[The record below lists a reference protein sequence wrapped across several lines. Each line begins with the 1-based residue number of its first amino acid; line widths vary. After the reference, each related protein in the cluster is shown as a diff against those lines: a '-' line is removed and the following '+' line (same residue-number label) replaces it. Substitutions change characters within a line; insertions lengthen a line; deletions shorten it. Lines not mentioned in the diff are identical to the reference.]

1 MLVFHGE
8 SNMKIV
14 AIIPSRYGS
23 TRFDGKPLA
32 LIAGKPMIRLVYER
46 AIQAEKISDVF
57 VATDDQRIY
66 DAVLAFGGKA
76 VMTSA
81 KNRSGTDRVA
91 EAAERI
97 GLNPDDIVVNVQG
110 DQPLFNPACI
120 DELVEP
126 FFVDPDLGMSTLAF
140 KIINKDEITNPKDV
154 KVIFDRAGF
163 ALYFSRS
170 PIPCSRDSSNL
181 SACDAQAGNF
191 DTYKH
196 LGFYA
201 YTRRFLEIFRNLPEG
216 RLEMIEKLEQLRAL
230 EYGHKIK
237 VIVTGYDSPEV
248 DLPED
253 IAKVE
258 QIIMQAIFTTEHTEI
273 TEKTLFL

>member
-1 MLVFHGE
+1 
-8 SNMKIV
+8 MKIV

-46 AIQAEKISDVF
+46 AIQAERISDVF

-81 KNRSGTDRVA
+81 ENRSGTDRVA
-91 EAAERI
+91 EAAEKI
-97 GLNPDDIVVNVQG
+97 GLDRDDIVVNVQG
-110 DQPLFNPACI
+110 DQPVFNPACI

-126 FFVDPDLGMSTLAF
+126 FFVEPDLEISTLAF
-140 KIINKDEITNPKDV
+140 KIVNKDEITNPKDV
-154 KVIFDRAGF
+154 KVTFDSKGF

-170 PIPCSRDSSNL
+170 PIPFGRDFADL
-181 SACDAQAGNF
+181 SACDAQAGTF

-201 YTRRFLEIFRNLPEG
+201 YTRDFLETFRNLPQG

-230 EYGHKIK
+230 EHGHKIK
-237 VIVTGYDSPEV
+237 VVVTGYDSPEV
-248 DLPED
+248 DLPGD

-258 QIIMQAIFTTEHTEI
+258 
-273 TEKTLFL
+273 KGLRD

>member
-1 MLVFHGE
+1 
-8 SNMKIV
+8 MKIV

-23 TRFDGKPLA
+23 TRFDGKPLV
-32 LIAGKPMIRLVYER
+32 LIVGKPMIRLVYEK
-46 AIQAEKISDVF
+46 AIQAEIISDVF
-57 VATDDQRIY
+57 VATDDWRIY

-91 EAAERI
+91 EAAEKI
-97 GLNPDDIVVNVQG
+97 GLNSDDIVVNVQG
-110 DQPLFNPACI
+110 DQPLLNPACI
-120 DELVEP
+120 DELVKP

-154 KVIFDRAGF
+154 KVTFDSAGF

-170 PIPCSRDSSNL
+170 AIPYGRDSSNL
-181 SACDAQAGNF
+181 SASDAKAGDF

-201 YTRRFLEIFRNLPEG
+201 YTGRFLEIFRNLPKG

-237 VIVTGYDSPEV
+237 VVITGYDSPEV

-258 QIIMQAIFTTEHTEI
+258 QIIMTGVNT
-273 TEKTLFL
+273 